1 MYQIKNFTTNDDIK
15 VLDEKG
21 CFQVIE
27 YQRDL
32 SVTPDSAATAYFSAQ
47 MNVRRRQ
54 LVCDLSK
61 APVAIQAGAMQWFPE
76 LYRGALWQEPDRF
89 CRQRGRAG
97 QRVSR
102 HRQTT
107 DDAHGQMSRDTLPLL
122 KRFPQTK
129 TVPGGRW
136 CLSCIAP

>member
-47 MNVRRRQ
+47 MNVRRR
-54 LVCDLSK
+54 
-61 APVAIQAGAMQWFPE
+61 
-76 LYRGALWQEPDRF
+76 
-89 CRQRGRAG
+89 
-97 QRVSR
+97 
-102 HRQTT
+102 
-107 DDAHGQMSRDTLPLL
+107 
-122 KRFPQTK
+122 
-129 TVPGGRW
+129 
-136 CLSCIAP
+136 